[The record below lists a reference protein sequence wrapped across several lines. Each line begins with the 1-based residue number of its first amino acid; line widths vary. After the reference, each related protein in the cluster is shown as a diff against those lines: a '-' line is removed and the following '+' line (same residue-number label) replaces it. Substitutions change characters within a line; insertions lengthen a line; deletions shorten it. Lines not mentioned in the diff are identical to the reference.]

1 VAVAVLA
8 AIDAIV
14 SRRNLNPVRLMGYV
28 FILFALLTPAL
39 WDGVKGLSGSGV
51 PPNLEYGSSKS
62 FEIACLTVAAG
73 LLLTSLTFELISIK
87 KNNISR
93 APTLK
98 GFKVIPWPA
107 SFSLVALWVLGQGPS
122 LLDKTIYLGSDG
134 LSFLTRPT
142 ALLAPILATAIF
154 AAELVA
160 TKRLTR
166 PSIVIACCWI
176 ALLASVGSRLAIFPL
191 LLVLFGF
198 LFKFFVSSKSALAK
212 SLFFLAW
219 AYVTSWL
226 TLTLFF
232 VSLVSRGQRHGLLN
246 IPKLLDSK
254 DTPSLIFGHE
264 WLSIYQSLLVSLT
277 SIFPIVNISANT
289 PMDPDIILRNANPLP
304 ADLLSLSSDISSELI
319 LPWLP
324 KALLGQM
331 LGTFGV
337 FGLLLL
343 VVILSTITLLAYR
356 YSVNSDRNLVAIF
369 IGAAFSLSL
378 LSGLQY
384 PSRISFRFF
393 SPIYLAIIFLFLS
406 SSRAWMSSKTSAKTR
421 EGLPEMALEE
431 KRPQINSTVV
441 LRE

>member
-1 VAVAVLA
+1 
-8 AIDAIV
+8 
-14 SRRNLNPVRLMGYV
+14 
-28 FILFALLTPAL
+28 
-39 WDGVKGLSGSGV
+39 
-51 PPNLEYGSSKS
+51 
-62 FEIACLTVAAG
+62 
-73 LLLTSLTFELISIK
+73 
-87 KNNISR
+87 
-93 APTLK
+93 
-98 GFKVIPWPA
+98 
-107 SFSLVALWVLGQGPS
+107 
-122 LLDKTIYLGSDG
+122 
-134 LSFLTRPT
+134 
-142 ALLAPILATAIF
+142 
-154 AAELVA
+154 
-160 TKRLTR
+160 
-166 PSIVIACCWI
+166 
-176 ALLASVGSRLAIFPL
+176 
-191 LLVLFGF
+191 
-198 LFKFFVSSKSALAK
+198 
-212 SLFFLAW
+212 
-219 AYVTSWL
+219 
-226 TLTLFF
+226 
-232 VSLVSRGQRHGLLN
+232 
-246 IPKLLDSK
+246 
-254 DTPSLIFGHE
+254 
-264 WLSIYQSLLVSLT
+264 
-277 SIFPIVNISANT
+277 
-289 PMDPDIILRNANPLP
+289 MDPDIILRNANPLP